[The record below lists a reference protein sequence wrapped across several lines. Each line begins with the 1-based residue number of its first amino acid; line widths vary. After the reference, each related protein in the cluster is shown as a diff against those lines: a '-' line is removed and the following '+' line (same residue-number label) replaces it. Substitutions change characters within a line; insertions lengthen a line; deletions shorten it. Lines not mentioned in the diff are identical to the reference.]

1 MHFIIKAMCSPSSP
15 NRFLP
20 STESVPRSRLSSVWI
35 YRETFLKKQCPWKR
49 IVARHCVF
57 MIKKN
62 SRVERGFLKSTLDSS
77 TLFLTDFGVVQE
89 NVQVEERESKVWV
102 RRGECYG
109 DNTVPSISFYVCV
122 AIFFICKWKWLP
134 GFLLHT
140 GSEKFQYQ
148 AL

>member
-1 MHFIIKAMCSPSSP
+1 
-15 NRFLP
+15 
-20 STESVPRSRLSSVWI
+20 
-35 YRETFLKKQCPWKR
+35 
-49 IVARHCVF
+49 

-62 SRVERGFLKSTLDSS
+62 SRAERGFLKSTLDSS

-89 NVQVEERESKVWV
+89 NVQVGERESKVWV

-109 DNTVPSISFYVCV
+109 DNTVPSISFYVCI
-122 AIFFICKWKWLP
+122 AIFFISKWKWLP

-140 GSEKFQYQ
+140 GSENFQYQ